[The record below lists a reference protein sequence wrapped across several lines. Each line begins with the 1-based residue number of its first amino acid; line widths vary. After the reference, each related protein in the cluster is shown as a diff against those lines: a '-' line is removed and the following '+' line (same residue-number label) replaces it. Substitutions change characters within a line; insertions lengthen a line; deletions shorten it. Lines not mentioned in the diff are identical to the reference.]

1 MSIPTSLI
9 VVLLVIA
16 WLVVLVPM
24 IARRRE
30 RVPQAEA
37 ESGGSG
43 FRVLRRAS
51 ASLRRRPARRPKGQT
66 VTTSDS
72 PDAPKVAAPKT
83 SAQTTTTQGFAGGN
97 VIDAPDVLVK
107 VGADQ
112 QPQNAAEEWAAAHA
126 NNVRSGSHP
135 AFPRADQD
143 QAPQDSMQAETVRL
157 ETVQPTFEQSANEQ
171 VPGPPTGDR
180 VIAGSSPYRPQPEV
194 AWPAE
199 PAIGFAPDYQEQPA
213 ADDEAGAAAAAR
225 AEADRIPDELDEQE
239 WAGHTAAAPAGAN
252 YSEVDDE
259 HLRPVPHRRGRGGFD
274 PEAAEVTRA
283 YKYQQRRRVTLIL
296 FLSTVIFTLAAI
308 FLINWLWVGA
318 VVSFA
323 LLVGYLAYLRRQVR
337 IEASI
342 RQRRMERLQRAR
354 QIRPESGRPARRV
367 RPGTSAVV
375 PGRTVVDL
383 DDDDPAFDDLD
394 EYQEPMTYRRA
405 AGQ

>member
-9 VVLLVIA
+9 VVLLVVA

-24 IARRRE
+24 VARRRE
-30 RVPQAEA
+30 KVPQSEA

-51 ASLRRRPARRPKGQT
+51 ASLRRRPVRRPKGQYRGQLRPAS
-66 VTTSDS
+66 TSE
-72 PDAPKVAAPKT
+72 AP
-83 SAQTTTTQGFAGGN
+83 AQTTTTHGFAGGN
-97 VIDAPDVLVK
+97 VIDAPTETLVA

-112 QPQNAAEEWAAAHA
+112 QPHDAAEEWAAAHA
-126 NNVRSGSHP
+126 GPHSGRSTGSHP
-135 AFPRADQD
+135 AFPTAPEAESVAAPIAAPSDGQWPTAEQPDNGGEPLADH
-143 QAPQDSMQAETVRL
+143 S
-157 ETVQPTFEQSANEQ
+157 
-171 VPGPPTGDR
+171 DR
-180 VIAGSSPYRPQPEV
+180 IFAGSSPYQPQS
-194 AWPAE
+194 E
-199 PAIGFAPDYQEQPA
+199 PAWQTDGAAPAIRFAPDLPQQPMVTDDTDA
-213 ADDEAGAAAAAR
+213 APADR
-225 AEADRIPDELDEQE
+225 AEADRIPDEVDEQE
-239 WAGHTAAAPAGAN
+239 WSDHAAAAPPSAS

-259 HLRPVPHRRGRGGFD
+259 QLRPVPHRRGRGGFD

-296 FLSTVIFTLAAI
+296 FLATAVFTVAAV
-308 FLINWLWVGA
+308 FLVSWLWVGA
-318 VVSFA
+318 VVSLA

-354 QIRPESGRPARRV
+354 QIRPESGRSPRRART
-367 RPGTSAVV
+367 GTSAVV

-394 EYQEPMTYRRA
+394 EYQQPVTYRRA